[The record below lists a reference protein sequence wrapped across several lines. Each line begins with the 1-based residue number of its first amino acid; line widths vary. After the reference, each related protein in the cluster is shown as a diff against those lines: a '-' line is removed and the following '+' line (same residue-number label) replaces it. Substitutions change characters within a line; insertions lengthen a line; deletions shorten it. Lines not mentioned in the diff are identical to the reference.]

1 MRRTSK
7 VPFSEMPKARSER
20 PPYGG
25 GREALLTAAIEVVA
39 ASGLRGLTIRS
50 VAEHAK
56 VSHGLVRWHFGSRD
70 GLVEATL
77 IYSVEAA
84 IDTSALEPGTGSV
97 DDLAADLPEWVAAQ
111 TELAAFQY
119 ECLLEARRKPAL
131 MPHVREMYDDFI
143 ASVHR
148 ELELAGLG
156 DDADTGRAV
165 FAMLDGLAL
174 QQTVFGEPADTERA
188 VAVAHEMILALR
200 EKRQREARR
209 NAKAGQRRNGKAA

>member
-1 MRRTSK
+1 MAN
-7 VPFSEMPKARSER
+7 ARSER

-77 IYSVEAA
+77 IYSVAAA
-84 IDTSALEPGTGSV
+84 IDTSALEPETGSV
-97 DDLAADLPEWVAAQ
+97 DDLAADLPEWVSAQ
-111 TELAAFQY
+111 TDLAAFQY

-143 ASVHR
+143 ASVRR

-156 DDADTGRAV
+156 DDVDTGRAV
-165 FAMLDGLAL
+165 FALLDGLAL
-174 QQTVFGEPADTERA
+174 QQTVFGEPGDTKRA
-188 VAVAHEMILALR
+188 VAVAHEMIIALR

-209 NAKAGQRRNGKAA
+209 NTKASARRNGGTA